1 MPTMDIFNDDAFSVV
16 SLTEAINDLSFKP
29 GRLGQMGIFAEKRI
43 STTTA
48 MIERQGELLRIVGP
62 TPRGGPG
69 NTLPKQG
76 RSLIPLRVPHYEIED
91 AVNADEVQNV
101 RAFGTESEMETVLS
115 RVTERQSLHVDSF
128 ALTEEHARMGAIK
141 GEILYEKA
149 SDGVL
154 YEGPLNLYT
163 AMGMTRPADITW
175 NFASTAADGEHLAG
189 STAVIRAIGTTL
201 GGIAMGR
208 IHAFVGDEFYDALIG
223 SKEVRETY
231 KGTSQAE
238 WLRGQKVTHGLDGA
252 SWGVFEYGGII
263 WENYRGG
270 EVMSAAGE
278 VVSFIGPREA
288 RFFPVGVPGLF
299 QSIYAPADYIETVNT
314 VARRLYT
321 KSWPS
326 ANGKRQELESQM
338 NALQIC
344 TRPNALRRAV
354 MA

>member
-16 SLTEAINDLSFKP
+16 SLTEAINDISFKP

-48 MIERQGELLRIVGP
+48 MIERQGDLLRVIGP

-76 RSLIPLRVPHYEIED
+76 RSLVSMGVPHYEIED
-91 AVNADEVQNV
+91 SVNADEVQNV
-101 RAFGTESEMETVLS
+101 RAFGSESEMETVFS
-115 RVTERQSLHVDSF
+115 RVAERQSLHVDNF

-141 GEILYEKA
+141 GEIVYEKA

-154 YEGPLNLYT
+154 YEDKLNLFDK
-163 AMGMTRPADITW
+163 MGMTRPADITW
-175 NFASTAADGEHLAG
+175 NFASTAADGAHLAA
-189 STAVIRAIGTTL
+189 STSIIRAVGTTL

-238 WLRGQKVTHGLDGA
+238 WLRGQKVTHGLEGA
-252 SWGVFEYGGII
+252 SWGIFEYGGIV

-270 EVMSAAGE
+270 QVMSAAGE
-278 VVSFIGPREA
+278 LVSFIGSREA

-299 QSIYAPADYIETVNT
+299 QTIYAPADYIETVNT
-314 VARRLYT
+314 LARRLYS
-321 KSWPS
+321 KNWSMQ
-326 ANGKRQELESQM
+326 NGKGQKLESQM

-344 TRPNALRRAV
+344 TRPNVLHRAV